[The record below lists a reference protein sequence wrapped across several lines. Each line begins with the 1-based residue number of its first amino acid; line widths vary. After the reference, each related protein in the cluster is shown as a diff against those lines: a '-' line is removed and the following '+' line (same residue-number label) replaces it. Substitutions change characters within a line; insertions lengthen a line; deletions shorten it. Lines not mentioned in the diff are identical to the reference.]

1 MTAIACRWL
10 DDGTVARLE
19 TAKRADARARQSIAR
34 EVLAG
39 LPVVGHPASYFLW
52 LPLPEEVR
60 ADRVAADLAA
70 QRVSVATAE
79 PFAVAH
85 VPQALRVAL
94 GSTELDVLRG
104 ALETVRRVVDHHTNL

>member
-1 MTAIACRWL
+1 VI
-10 DDGTVARLE
+10 
-19 TAKRADARARQSIAR
+19 
-34 EVLAG
+34 
-39 LPVVGHPASYFLW
+39 GHPGSYFLW

-60 ADRVAADLAA
+60 ADRVAAALAD

-94 GSTELDVLRG
+94 GSTELDVLRT
-104 ALETVRRVVDHHTNL
+104 ALGTVKRVVDHHTNL

>member
-1 MTAIACRWL
+1 
-10 DDGTVARLE
+10 
-19 TAKRADARARQSIAR
+19 
-34 EVLAG
+34 VLAG

-52 LPLPEEVR
+52 LPLPEGVR

-85 VPQALRVAL
+85 VPQALRLAL
-94 GSTELDVLRG
+94 GSTELDVLRD
-104 ALETVRRVVDHHTNL
+104 ALDTVRRVVDDHENL